1 MKLEDIIT
9 KYGVPDPSIVGKL
22 PRGGITLDFVGHAE
36 INRILI
42 DIDVNWNWSP
52 VDFVNGRPAIN
63 ETNGMA
69 TMWGYL
75 TILGKTMLGVGSVRS
90 DKPDLDKE
98 LIGDF
103 LRNASMR
110 FGICLSLWSKSEWD
124 EHPPAAPKV
133 DGKVSDENIERFR
146 TACKDAN
153 LDPNLVAQ
161 KAGLILVGLKDSE
174 MPLLRDTFK
183 MMKAAPP
190 DAPTNVP
197 LSAKEL
203 EAAVIKTFTAT
214 PTEPVHVP
222 NKPPKEPNAAASSA
236 QLGKLKALMMAKG
249 FATPE
254 AKLEL
259 ATDACKRPIGS
270 LSQMKAGEV
279 AELIDVLDPR

>member
-1 MKLEDIIT
+1 MELKEIISA
-9 KYGVPDPSIVGKL
+9 YGVPDPSIVGKL

-42 DIDVNWNWSP
+42 DIDPLWNWSP
-52 VDFVNGRPAIN
+52 VEFVNGRPAIN

-75 TILGKTMLGVGSVRS
+75 SILGKTMLGVGSVRS

-124 EHPPAAPKV
+124 EHPPAAPKPV
-133 DGKVSDENIERFR
+133 GVVSPENIERFK

-153 LDPNLVAQ
+153 LDPNIVAQ
-161 KAGLILVGLKDSE
+161 RAGVLLIGLKDTD
-174 MPLLRDTFK
+174 MDKLRNTFK
-183 MMKAAPP
+183 KMKDAPP
-190 DAPTNVP
+190 DTPTNVP

-236 QLGKLKALMMAKG
+236 QIGKLKALMMAKG

>member
-1 MKLEDIIT
+1 MELKEIISA
-9 KYGVPDPSIVGKL
+9 YGVPDPSIVGKL

-42 DIDVNWNWSP
+42 DIDPLWNWSP
-52 VDFVNGRPAIN
+52 VEFVNGRPAIN

-75 TILGKTMLGVGSVRS
+75 SILGKTMLGVGSVRS

-133 DGKVSDENIERFR
+133 DGKVSDQNIERFR

-183 MMKAAPP
+183 MMKNAE
-190 DAPTNVP
+190 PTKPTDVP
-197 LSAKEL
+197 LSNKEL
-203 EAAVIKTFTAT
+203 EQAVVATFK
-214 PTEPVHVP
+214 PTEVPPVHVP

-249 FATPE
+249 FSTPA

-259 ATDACKRPIGS
+259 ATDACKRSITD
-270 LSQMKAGEV
+270 LAQMKTGEV
-279 AELIDVLDPR
+279 AELIDVLDPK